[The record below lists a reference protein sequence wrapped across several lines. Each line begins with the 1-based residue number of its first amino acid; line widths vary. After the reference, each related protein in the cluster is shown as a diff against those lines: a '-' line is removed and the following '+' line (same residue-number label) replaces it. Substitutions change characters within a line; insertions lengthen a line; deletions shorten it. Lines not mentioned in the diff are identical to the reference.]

1 VGAADLRVSAL
12 GRWVVEGNSGSHTVK
27 VVDAATGNDV
37 ASAVVNT
44 AGAPAGTFR
53 YVDLSAPLT
62 LRAGASYY
70 LVSEETAGG
79 DAWYDYDTRLV
90 TTSAA
95 TGTGAVYAFPATPA
109 NWVRG
114 GSPGNGFGPS
124 SLLYR

>member
-1 VGAADLRVSAL
+1 MGGGWQQRE
-12 GRWVVEGNSGSHTVK
+12 RTVK
-27 VVDAATGNDV
+27 LVDAATANDV

-44 AGAPAGTFR
+44 AGAPAGPFR
-53 YVDLSAPLT
+53 YVDLAAPLT
-62 LRAGASYY
+62 PAGRRQ
-70 LVSEETAGG
+70 LLPGERGKAGG

-95 TGTGAVYAFPATPA
+95 AGTGAVYAFPATPA

-114 GSPGNGFGPS
+114 GSPSNGFGPS